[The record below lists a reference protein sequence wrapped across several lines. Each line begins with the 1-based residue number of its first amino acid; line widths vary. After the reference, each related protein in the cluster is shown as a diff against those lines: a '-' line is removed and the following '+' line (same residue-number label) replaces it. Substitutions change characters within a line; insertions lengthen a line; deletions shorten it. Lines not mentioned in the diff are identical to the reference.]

1 MSKELATTPTST
13 TAPTKAT
20 PLNEAVAKVA
30 STVSHGSA
38 PTNAQLTGVLGE
50 AQTLLEEKKHEA
62 PLTPTGQKIASQMQD
77 VLANTATLI
86 RDKNPNDTLQHLA
99 ADASAAS
106 KDASLSASAQE
117 AKALGAKVT
126 QRAADAT
133 TSASGAVAG
142 EAQSLAGQTKAAAS
156 AAVDAAMDAARE
168 IVSSAEFRQL
178 VIDFI
183 NILQQGL
190 RSTAD
195 TLSTTADDMTG
206 KLEETKAR
214 VASGEPAESIAK
226 EAKDKATEKGKEVK
240 GEVKQKTDETLTA
253 ARDKAVELGERAR
266 IEANELLA
274 GRKDVFELLP
284 LSDQQR
290 TEMRERFD
298 AVLKRIGSVE
308 SYRRAFNAIFTL
320 AQQYRRIISDALPQ
334 AQAIAETAQGE
345 LAENVHIR
353 RVWGEAKL
361 LIERWTNGRP
371 IDVFLQRAHEVY
383 DSVATDADLNQW
395 WVDLQCY
402 ARWAIDHPDEAVTEE
417 RRNKFNELVDRGRR
431 LYKEKVAYNKA
442 LRGMLHEGRILLD
455 AMRNDRTVSRLTES
469 LRSLAKTLFLDTR
482 GNPAVKPEELRQF
495 KILVTSL
502 LMEEFKYIPLSRYS
516 GSTPDYDFALS
527 NMSVYGFDL
536 LPEHILFKAETRGD
550 LNTKDVTA
558 ATRSNFRFAL
568 TNMHLAMKNVM
579 FWFRKKHGLIRME
592 DAGIADIAIAGRGA
606 TLTIEFEYDSSSDRS
621 MLMRGVRCDIDK
633 LNVHVVDSRYDWLLN
648 MVEPFVASNIKHQ
661 IEKAVAARV
670 AEALD
675 SVFLNLVA
683 SIPSVPAP
691 LKGLGDR
698 IAQEVKDVQRTK
710 NALEVTP
717 SPKS

>member
-1 MSKELATTPTST
+1 MSNQLPVSSN

-20 PLNEAVAKVA
+20 PLNEAVTKVA
-30 STVSHGSA
+30 ATISHGAA
-38 PTNAQLTGVLGE
+38 PSNAQLTGVLGE
-50 AQTLLEEKKHEA
+50 ASTLLEEKKHEA
-62 PLTPTGQKIASQMQD
+62 PLNPTGQKIASQMQE

-86 RDKNPNDTLQHLA
+86 RDKNPNDTLQKLT
-99 ADASAAS
+99 ADAKAVG

-117 AKALGAKVT
+117 AKSLGAQVA
-126 QRAADAT
+126 QRATAAT
-133 TSASGAVAG
+133 TAAGGAVAG
-142 EAQSLAGQTKAAAS
+142 DAKTLAEQTKAAAS
-156 AAVDAAMDAARE
+156 AAADAAMDAARE

-195 TLSTTADDMTG
+195 SLTSAADDMTG
-206 KLEETKAR
+206 KLEEAKGK
-214 VASGEPAESIAK
+214 VASGESAESLAQ
-226 EAKDKATEKGKEVK
+226 EAKDKATEKGQEMKDK
-240 GEVKQKTDETLTA
+240 AQKKADETLTA
-253 ARDKAVELGERAR
+253 AKDKAVELGERAR
-266 IEANELLA
+266 VEANEVLA

-308 SYRRAFNAIFTL
+308 SYRRAINAIFSL
-320 AQQYRRIISDALPQ
+320 AAQYRRILADSIPQ

-353 RVWGEAKL
+353 RVWGEATL

-371 IDVFLQRAHEVY
+371 IDVFVQRSREVY
-383 DSVATDADLNQW
+383 DSVTSDSDLNQW
-395 WVDLQCY
+395 WMDLRSY
-402 ARWAIDHPDEAVTEE
+402 ASYAMDHPDEAITEE
-417 RRNKFNELVDRGRR
+417 RRARFNELIDRGRR
-431 LYKEKVAYNKA
+431 LYSEKIAYNKA
-442 LRGMLHEGRILLD
+442 LRGVMHEGRILLE

-469 LRSLAKTLFLDTR
+469 LRSLAQTLFLDTR
-482 GNPAVKPEELRQF
+482 GNPTLKPEELRQF

-502 LMEEFKYIPLSRYS
+502 LMEEFKYIPLARYS

-527 NMSVYGFDL
+527 NMSIYGFDL

-606 TLTIEFEYDSSSDRS
+606 TLTIEFEYDSTTQRS
-621 MLMRGVRCDIDK
+621 MFMRGARCDIDK
-633 LNVHVVDSRYDWLLN
+633 LNIHIVDSRYDWLLN
-648 MVEPFVASNIKHQ
+648 MVEPFVANNIKHQ

-670 AEALD
+670 AETLD
-675 SVFLNLVA
+675 SVFLGLAA
-683 SIPSVPAP
+683 SIPAAPAP

-698 IAQEVKDVQRTK
+698 LTQEVKDIQATK

>member
-1 MSKELATTPTST
+1 MSNQLPASG

-20 PLNEAVAKVA
+20 PLNQAVASVA
-30 STVSHGSA
+30 STISAGTA
-38 PTNAQLTGVLGE
+38 PTNSQLTGVLGE
-50 AQTLLEEKKHEA
+50 AQTLLEDKKHEA
-62 PLTPTGQKIASQMQD
+62 PLTPTGQKIATQIQD

-86 RDKNPNDTLQHLA
+86 RDKNPNDTLQKLA
-99 ADASAAS
+99 VDAKAIGT
-106 KDASLSASAQE
+106 DAQLSASAQE
-117 AKALGAKVT
+117 AKALGAQVS
-126 QRAADAT
+126 QRAASAT
-133 TSASGAVAG
+133 ASAGGAVSG
-142 EAQSLAGQTKAAAS
+142 EAQTLAAQTKAAAS
-156 AAVDAAMDAARE
+156 AAADAAMDAARE

-195 TLSTTADDMTG
+195 QLNSAADDMTG
-206 KLEETKAR
+206 KLEEAKAR
-214 VASGEPAESIAK
+214 VASGESAESMAK
-226 EAKDKATEKGKEVK
+226 DAADKASQKGEEIKADAQKKADDTLAAAKDKAM
-240 GEVKQKTDETLTA
+240 Q
-253 ARDKAVELGERAR
+253 LGEQAR
-266 IEANELLA
+266 QQTNEVLA

-290 TEMRERFD
+290 SEMRDRFD

-308 SYRRAFNAIFTL
+308 SYRKALDAIFAL

-361 LIERWTNGRP
+361 LVERWTNGRP
-371 IDVFLQRAHEVY
+371 LDVFLQRTREVY
-383 DSVATDADLNQW
+383 DSVSLDADLNAW
-395 WVDLQCY
+395 WNDITAY
-402 ARWAIDHPDEAVTEE
+402 ARYALDNPNEAVTEE
-417 RRNKFNELVDRGRR
+417 RRARFNELIDRGRR
-431 LYKEKVAYNKA
+431 LYSEKLAYNKA
-442 LRGMLHEGRILLD
+442 LRGMMHEGRILLE
-455 AMRNDRTVSRLTES
+455 AMRNDRTVTRLTES
-469 LRSLAKTLFLDTR
+469 LRSLAQTLFLDTR
-482 GNPAVKPEELRQF
+482 GNPTLKPEELRQF

-502 LMEEFKYIPLSRYS
+502 LMEEFKYIPLGRYA
-516 GSTPDYDFALS
+516 GNTPDYDFALS

-558 ATRSNFRFAL
+558 ATRTNFRFAL

-606 TLTIEFEYDSSSDRS
+606 TLTIEFDYDSTTERS
-621 MLMRGVRCDIDK
+621 ILMRGARCDIDK
-633 LNVHVVDSRYDWLLN
+633 LNIHVVDSRYDWLLN
-648 MVEPFVASNIKHQ
+648 MAEPFIANNIKHQ

-670 AEALD
+670 AESLD
-675 SVFLNLVA
+675 SVFMGLVSA
-683 SIPSVPAP
+683 IPSAPAP

-698 IAQEVKDVQRTK
+698 LKQEVKDVQATK
-710 NALEVTP
+710 NRLEVNP
-717 SPKS
+717 SPQS